1 MFGVTFRISF
11 GTCFFNIFL
20 QYLFFIVNDANATSY
35 ANDNTSS
42 FVDTNIHDFISRF
55 NISWK
60 ACSQWFNQNQKKANL
75 GKCHFISS
83 SDVNII
89 REKKKLP
96 AVLEKSFDVYFLK
109 LIWDSNQSYLQHA
122 AALKLYSL
130 CRVISYMVSHVT
142 AFF

>member
-11 GTCFFNIFL
+11 GACFFNIIL
-20 QYLFFIVNDANATSY
+20 QDLFFIVNDVNVTSY

-42 FVDTNIHDFISRF
+42 FVDTNIHDIISRF

-75 GKCHFISS
+75 GKYHFICS

-89 REKKKLP
+89 RDKKKIP
-96 AVLEKSFDVYFLK
+96 AVLVKSFDMYFLK

-122 AALKLYSL
+122 PALKLNSL
-130 CRVISYMVSHVT
+130 CRVISYMVSPVT